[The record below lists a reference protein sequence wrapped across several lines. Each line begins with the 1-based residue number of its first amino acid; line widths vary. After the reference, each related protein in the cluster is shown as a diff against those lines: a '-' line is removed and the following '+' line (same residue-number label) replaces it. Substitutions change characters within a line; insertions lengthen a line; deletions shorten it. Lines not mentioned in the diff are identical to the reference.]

1 MADDGGE
8 KHADELFE
16 DLDSFF
22 APIQGDWPAPEGSE
36 EEPEGEEPEPQEE
49 SAPETPEVEAEPEVA
64 ETEPTAEQLFYEE
77 SLTEEELPPLEVE
90 AEGGREAES
99 VEEVD
104 LDEYSPSAVEEESET
119 IYIEDE
125 SVTILGDA
133 EAAAAHFAG
142 EEEDLATGAEDIEE
156 SILGD
161 LGAEE
166 ESQVPVQVGATEAL
180 QGPSWQEPT
189 SEDVGIEAPAPSGGR
204 DMPAAIL
211 TGLALAAVGIAS
223 LWAGRVWFALVAGL
237 VLVAAQAEFY
247 GVLTRR
253 HHQPATAL
261 GLGSGVL
268 ILAGAYLYGVPAAG
282 SMFALSVIFT
292 FIWYMTT
299 PRHHRTNALVD
310 ISLTLFGV
318 AWIPLMGSSL
328 LVVLKNQPSGR
339 ALVIAIL
346 AMVISYDVTAF
357 AVGSMWG
364 DRPLAPTISPRKSQ
378 EGALAASI
386 VVIAIALAG
395 LASIDGVSIMGALL
409 MGIAVA
415 VLAPLGDLAESLI
428 KRDLGIKDMSSVLP
442 GHGGLL
448 DRIDSGLLVAP
459 AMLVILIGMNLPG

>member
-1 MADDGGE
+1 
-8 KHADELFE
+8 
-16 DLDSFF
+16 
-22 APIQGDWPAPEGSE
+22 
-36 EEPEGEEPEPQEE
+36 
-49 SAPETPEVEAEPEVA
+49 
-64 ETEPTAEQLFYEE
+64 
-77 SLTEEELPPLEVE
+77 LTEEELPPLEAE
-90 AEGGREAES
+90 AEGGREAENLK
-99 VEEVD
+99 EVD
-104 LDEYSPSAVEEESET
+104 LDEYAVSTPDEGEPET

-125 SVTILGDA
+125 SVAGIGDS

-142 EEEDLATGAEDIEE
+142 DVESVEAVGTEDIEE

-161 LGAEE
+161 LGVEDDAP
-166 ESQVPVQVGATEAL
+166 VAVQVGATEAL

-189 SEDVGIEAPAPSGGR
+189 SEDVGSEAPAPAGGR
-204 DMPAAIL
+204 DLPAAIL
-211 TGLALAAVGIAS
+211 TGIGLAAVAILS

-268 ILAGAYLYGVPAAG
+268 ILSGAYIHGVPAAG
-282 SMFALSVIFT
+282 AMFALSVVFT

-310 ISLTLFGV
+310 IALTLFGI

-328 LVVLKNQPSGR
+328 LVVLKYEPSGR
-339 ALVIAIL
+339 ALVVGIL
-346 AMVISYDVTAF
+346 AMVISYDVVAF

-378 EGALAASI
+378 EGAIAASI
-386 VVIAIALAG
+386 VVVAIALAG
-395 LASIDGVSIMGALL
+395 LASIDGVSIGGALL
-409 MGIAVA
+409 LGLAVA
-415 VLAPLGDLAESLI
+415 ALAPLGDLAESLI

-459 AMLVILIGMNLPG
+459 AMLVILGMVLQA